1 MAIDS
6 IMFETFY
13 NRLSQK
19 EQLYLKLKLD
29 GYFLKE
35 IKRIMG
41 MGSNRLQLLVGN
53 LQIVYTQVYGN

>member
-41 MGSNRLQLLVGN
+41 MESNRLQLLVGN